1 MKDGQLQE
9 NNVDDNEHPGDAT
22 DGSHLDKSESELPQL
37 SQKLTDSQEGSKEQP
52 DGTRQTEDPQG
63 ENSSHGRDSK
73 LLEMEDGNATV
84 KEAEKKMNSEGKS
97 ETLEDSSSEVNQNT
111 TQALEPVAVPTDP
124 NCSMSINTDEKKES
138 HTEHL

>member
-52 DGTRQTEDPQG
+52 VPKVRTAPT
-63 ENSSHGRDSK
+63 
-73 LLEMEDGNATV
+73 
-84 KEAEKKMNSEGKS
+84 AEI
-97 ETLEDSSSEVNQNT
+97 VN
-111 TQALEPVAVPTDP
+111 
-124 NCSMSINTDEKKES
+124 C
-138 HTEHL
+138 